1 MIRCQT
7 CNKGFPDAYAI
18 QPRASDR
25 RLECIDCC
33 MKREDRA
40 RRREVTRKKDQLAIQ

>member
-7 CNKGFPDAYAI
+7 CNKGFPQAYAI
-18 QPRASDR
+18 QRRASDG

-33 MKREDRA
+33 MELEA
-40 RRREVTRKKDQLAIQ
+40 SGA